1 MLLRRSEPGNE
12 LDELL
17 WDNGPALRRAASPF
31 PPFSCSPAGTMKAQE
46 LAKHPASATAM
57 AQGHDDDA
65 VPWLQ
70 HYPIIGVD
78 DGGGGDTAPLPQ
90 DYFSTLFPGFSDL
103 PAAVAGRDAGAPSTS
118 HAAVVVPPLPEP
130 PVLPK
135 QQQQQQQQP
144 PPPRSTGEGV
154 MNFSFFS
161 RPLQRSLPQA
171 SVRPSAA
178 GSKSVESTLLQTN
191 RLRST
196 PLFSEQRTA
205 WLQPPRESPAT
216 VAAPRPLAPPVP
228 VQHAAE
234 PAAALSQR
242 LQPEARAAAL
252 PPRLQPEPRAA
263 ALPQRLQSEARASEM
278 PPPPATATTSSVCSD
293 NGERSQLKRS
303 SHQTL
308 EWSVSQDD
316 EDLDDE
322 AGGLR
327 RSAARSTKRGRTAEV
342 HNMSERRR
350 RDRINEKMRALQE
363 LIPNCNKIDKASML
377 EEAIEYLKTLQLQVQ
392 MMSTMGTAGLCMPP
406 MMAMQHMQMPPMA
419 HFHHHHL
426 GAMGYGMGP
435 FDPRLVAAA
444 GAAQFPYQ
452 MMPGAPMFGGHAMPP
467 PPPFH
472 QAAVAGAHMAAGP
485 VSNDAAT
492 AAQAEHEQTPG
503 DHPQVP
509 RAM

>member
-1 MLLRRSEPGNE
+1 MSEPGNE

-363 LIPNCNKIDKASML
+363 LIPNCNKVHDPSTLARK
-377 EEAIEYLKTLQLQVQ
+377 LKNTL
-392 MMSTMGTAGLCMPP
+392 T
-406 MMAMQHMQMPPMA
+406 
-419 HFHHHHL
+419 
-426 GAMGYGMGP
+426 
-435 FDPRLVAAA
+435 R
-444 GAAQFPYQ
+444 AQ
-452 MMPGAPMFGGHAMPP
+452 
-467 PPPFH
+467 
-472 QAAVAGAHMAAGP
+472 
-485 VSNDAAT
+485 SNI
-492 AAQAEHEQTPG
+492 QCLW
-503 DHPQVP
+503 
-509 RAM
+509 

>member
-12 LDELL
+12 LEELL

-31 PPFSCSPAGTMKAQE
+31 PPFSCSAAGTAKPQE
-46 LAKHPASATAM
+46 LAKHPAM

-78 DGGGGDTAPLPQ
+78 DDGGGADTTPIPQ
-90 DYFSTLFPGFSDL
+90 EYFSTLFPVFSDL
-103 PAAVAGRDAGAPSTS
+103 TAAVASRDAGAPSTS
-118 HAAVVVPPLPEP
+118 HAAVAVEPLPEP
-130 PVLPK
+130 PAPPK
-135 QQQQQQQQP
+135 QQQQQ

-171 SVRPSAA
+171 SLRTSAA
-178 GSKSVESTLLQTN
+178 GSKSVESTLLQTNSN

-205 WLQPPRESPAT
+205 WLQPPKESPA
-216 VAAPRPLAPPVP
+216 PRPPAPPVP
-228 VQHAAE
+228 VRHAAE
-234 PAAALSQR
+234 PAAALPQR

-252 PPRLQPEPRAA
+252 PQRLQPEARAA

-392 MMSTMGTAGLCMPP
+392 MMSTMGTAGMCMPP
-406 MMAMQHMQMPPMA
+406 MLAMQHMQMPPMA

-426 GAMGYGMGP
+426 GAMGFGMGP

-452 MMPGAPMFGGHAMPP
+452 MIPGAPMFGGHAMPA

-472 QAAVAGAHMAAGP
+472 QAAGAHMAAGP
-485 VSNDAAT
+485 VTNDAP
-492 AAQAEHEQTPG
+492 AAQAEQAPG

-509 RAM
+509 RTM

>member
-1 MLLRRSEPGNE
+1 MVWCARGTDDDVCVMLLRRSEPGNE
-12 LDELL
+12 LEELL
-17 WDNGPALRRAASPF
+17 WDDGPALRRTASPF
-31 PPFSCSPAGTMKAQE
+31 PPFSCSAAGTAKAQE

-78 DGGGGDTAPLPQ
+78 DDSGGDTAPLPP

-103 PAAVAGRDAGAPSTS
+103 PAAVASRDAGAPSTS
-118 HAAVVVPPLPEP
+118 HAAVVVPPQPEP
-130 PVLPK
+130 PAPPK
-135 QQQQQQQQP
+135 Q

-171 SVRPSAA
+171 SVRTSAA

-205 WLQPPRESPAT
+205 WLQPPKEAAAT
-216 VAAPRPLAPPVP
+216 VSAPRPPAPPVP
-228 VQHAAE
+228 VRHAAE
-234 PAAALSQR
+234 PAAALPQR
-242 LQPEARAAAL
+242 LQPEA
-252 PPRLQPEPRAA
+252 RAA

-308 EWSVSQDD
+308 EWSVSQED

-377 EEAIEYLKTLQLQVQ
+377 DEAIEYLKTLQLQVQ

-406 MMAMQHMQMPPMA
+406 MLAMQHMQMPHMA

-426 GAMGYGMGP
+426 GTMGFGMGP

-444 GAAQFPYQ
+444 QFPYP
-452 MMPGAPMFGGHAMPP
+452 MMPGAPMFGGHPMPP

-472 QAAVAGAHMAAGP
+472 QASGAHMAAGP
-485 VSNDAAT
+485 VTNDAT
-492 AAQAEHEQTPG
+492 AEQAEQTPS

-509 RAM
+509 RTM

>member
-1 MLLRRSEPGNE
+1 MSEPGNE
-12 LDELL
+12 LEELL
-17 WDNGPALRRAASPF
+17 WDNGPALRRTASPF
-31 PPFSCSPAGTMKAQE
+31 PPFSCSAAGTMKAQE

-78 DGGGGDTAPLPQ
+78 DDGSGGDTAPLPQ
-90 DYFSTLFPGFSDL
+90 EYFSTLFPGFSDL
-103 PAAVAGRDAGAPSTS
+103 PAAVAGRDAVAPSTS

-130 PVLPK
+130 PAPPK
-135 QQQQQQQQP
+135 QQQQ

-171 SVRPSAA
+171 SVRTSAA

-205 WLQPPRESPAT
+205 WLHPPKESPAT
-216 VAAPRPLAPPVP
+216 ASASA
-228 VQHAAE
+228 HAAE
-234 PAAALSQR
+234 PAAALPQR

-252 PPRLQPEPRAA
+252 PPRLQPEVRAV
-263 ALPQRLQSEARASEM
+263 ALPQRLQLEARASEM

-426 GAMGYGMGP
+426 GAMGFGMGA

-444 GAAQFPYQ
+444 GAAQFPYP
-452 MMPGAPMFGGHAMPP
+452 MMPGAPLFGGHAMPA

-485 VSNDAAT
+485 VTNDAAT
-492 AAQAEHEQTPG
+492 AAQAEHEQTRS

-509 RAM
+509 HTM